1 MLTEMRAAFF
11 LFLSLVLF
19 LIIVGVGAMGIV
31 MRPSRWIDRL
41 RQAS

>member
-19 LIIVGVGAMGIV
+19 LIIVGAVAMGMV
-31 MRPSRWIDRL
+31 MRPGRWIDRL
-41 RQAS
+41 RQVG

>member
-19 LIIVGVGAMGIV
+19 LIIVGVGAMGMV
-31 MRPSRWIDRL
+31 MRPGRWIDRL
-41 RQAS
+41 RKAS